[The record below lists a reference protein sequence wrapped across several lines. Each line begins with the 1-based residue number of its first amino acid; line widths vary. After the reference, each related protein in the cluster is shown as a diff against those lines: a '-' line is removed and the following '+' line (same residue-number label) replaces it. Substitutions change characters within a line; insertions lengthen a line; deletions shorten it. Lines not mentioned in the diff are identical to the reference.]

1 MGAWNRNRIGLAR
14 AVVTAAAIALAVVSI
29 LGTVGARGSGVPA
42 TSVTLNLPTAA
53 VPLPGGGFLIADSK
67 DNVVRRVNASGEI
80 TIVAG
85 NGQDNATGGD
95 PNTHGDGGVATAAE
109 LDDPTDAVPTPDGGF
124 LIADASNN
132 LTGADGGGGAVRK
145 VSAHGVITTIAGGPR
160 LSGGNY
166 QGICL
171 GKTDAI
177 GDGCPATQA
186 VLGNP
191 TSAAQTSDGSI
202 LIADGGL
209 GLVRR
214 ISGGTI
220 TSVAGGGSGSCVG
233 ATDTFGDNC
242 PATDAILGFPT
253 AAIPLNI
260 AGAAVNTPGTG
271 YLIADEENCLV
282 HYVDGSGV
290 MHLAAG
296 NPTNLCTADPT
307 SASGPAT
314 AVGLN
319 QPSDVRPTAGGGF
332 LIADAGNCRVLKVS
346 SVLSGSV
353 TTVEPPA
360 AGCSFSTTFT
370 SLFLNRAFTAA
381 IPTPDGGFLATSGN
395 STVEHVSS
403 TGAVTT
409 VAGGHSKPSPPRCS
423 LTVTSTRIA
432 LKQHKTKKHH
442 AGAPVG
448 KLQLSA
454 RCNEAARISVGGTLT
469 EKTGKRKHGKSVTR
483 SFRLGPVSASVK
495 ANHKVSLLVKL
506 PSGAV
511 TGLAR
516 KLPESAK
523 LTLTAQASSGTSHQ
537 QTSIG
542 KLSGSS

>member
-1 MGAWNRNRIGLAR
+1 MIKSSRCSGGLEPEPPWVGAGRGHSGGDCS
-14 AVVTAAAIALAVVSI
+14 AVVSI

-53 VPLPGGGFLIADSK
+53 VPLAGGGFLIADSK
-67 DNVVRRVNASGEI
+67 NNVVRRVNASGEI
-80 TIVAG
+80 TTVAG

-145 VSAHGVITTIAGGPR
+145 VSASGVITTIAGGPT

-191 TSAAQTSDGSI
+191 TSAVQTSDGSI

-290 MHLAAG
+290 IHLAAG

-319 QPSDVRPTAGGGF
+319 QPSDVRPTASGGF

-346 SVLSGSV
+346 SVNSGTV
-353 TTVEPPA
+353 TTVVPPA
-360 AGCSFSTTFT
+360 AGCSFSTE
-370 SLFLNRAFTAA
+370 LHLVVR
-381 IPTPDGGFLATSGN
+381 
-395 STVEHVSS
+395 
-403 TGAVTT
+403 
-409 VAGGHSKPSPPRCS
+409 
-423 LTVTSTRIA
+423 
-432 LKQHKTKKHH
+432 
-442 AGAPVG
+442 
-448 KLQLSA
+448 
-454 RCNEAARISVGGTLT
+454 AARVHGGDPDSGWRLPRHL
-469 EKTGKRKHGKSVTR
+469 GQQHGRARVIDR
-483 SFRLGPVSASVK
+483 SDHDRRRRPFHAVASPLLIDRDEHPDRVDAAQGEETPPEPARWKASAERPLQRGGPGQCQGDAD
-495 ANHKVSLLVKL
+495 
-506 PSGAV
+506 
-511 TGLAR
+511 R
-516 KLPESAK
+516 DDR
-523 LTLTAQASSGTSHQ
+523 QA
-537 QTSIG
+537 
-542 KLSGSS
+542 